1 MIIVHTPSDGG
12 EVERFDVK
20 TVRTAEASRIATL
33 LTEKMSWPE
42 TKKALT
48 DENPDVMRVIGFVI
62 KCRAN
67 PELRLADFD
76 PMVADLAVRLDRKEI
91 EDWAEVAAGTIALTD
106 QPDLVQ
112 MQTAMI
118 IDEADDKDHARLVV
132 ERLLAG
138 KFPPAPSEATP
149 DASSPTIE
157 ESTNSE
163 PGSSA
168 SSPTSSTSTEPALTT

>member
-20 TVRTAEASRIATL
+20 TIRTAEASRIATL

-48 DENPDVMRVIGFVI
+48 EENPDVMRAIGFVI
-62 KCRAN
+62 KCRTA
-67 PELRLADFD
+67 PDLRLADFD

-106 QPDLVQ
+106 RSDLAE

-138 KFPPAPSEATP
+138 KSLPSPGEATP
-149 DASSPTIE
+149 DKPHPTTE
-157 ESTNSE
+157 GSTNSE
-163 PGSSA
+163 PSSSD
-168 SSPTSSTSTEPALTT
+168 SSPTSSTSTEPASTT